1 MHTTER
7 VVTSMIELLHENLP
21 LLQSAPEDRKRAYF
35 ILYYA
40 RLIELL
46 DGAVRLAGQMDR
58 WGPTSVLLWSAL
70 ECTVDLKNLA
80 CAPGYEHVVR
90 AMMLENRSA
99 VYRFHT
105 QPAYDELVRQY
116 GAERV
121 EQMGQ
126 RAQNEFRTA
135 LKVATLSFPFLNN
148 ASRNL
153 SVLNRFR
160 IAGMERMYQEEYTFL
175 SMVTHNDMSVLA
187 FGDVVDRLPGIDG
200 LWDEYAYSLCIRF
213 IVEAVRYKTLLF
225 GRDDEL
231 VQALLSALQILK
243 ARQDR
248 KRAAAEKRRKEE

>member
-58 WGPTSVLLWSAL
+58 WAPTSVLLRSAL

-135 LKVATLSFPFLNN
+135 LKVATLSFP
-148 ASRNL
+148 
-153 SVLNRFR
+153 FR

>member
-58 WGPTSVLLWSAL
+58 WAPTSVLLRSAL

-105 QPAYDELVRQY
+105 QPA
-116 GAERV
+116 
-121 EQMGQ
+121 
-126 RAQNEFRTA
+126 
-135 LKVATLSFPFLNN
+135 
-148 ASRNL
+148 
-153 SVLNRFR
+153 
-160 IAGMERMYQEEYTFL
+160 
-175 SMVTHNDMSVLA
+175 
-187 FGDVVDRLPGIDG
+187 
-200 LWDEYAYSLCIRF
+200 
-213 IVEAVRYKTLLF
+213 
-225 GRDDEL
+225 
-231 VQALLSALQILK
+231 
-243 ARQDR
+243 
-248 KRAAAEKRRKEE
+248 